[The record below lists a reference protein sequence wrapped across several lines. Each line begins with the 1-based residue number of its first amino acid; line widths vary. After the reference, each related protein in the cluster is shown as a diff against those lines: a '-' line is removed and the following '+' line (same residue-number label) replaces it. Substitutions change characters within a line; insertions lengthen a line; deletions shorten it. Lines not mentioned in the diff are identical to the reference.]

1 MKRFRKSA
9 IALVLALLMALQGT
23 EPIFVQAKEAIE
35 DVQKNADFS
44 RPEALTEEE
53 AGITDST
60 SGEQDKSQQSDADVQ
75 NETTPSEDTEIQ
87 EEQTTPAEETEE
99 NPQEKEVELKE
110 PQDYYPIPEE
120 PEGELIDY
128 DAISKTYKTGDK
140 QYTTV
145 YGGYVGTYKNE
156 DGDTELVDNTLV
168 KPEEADTPASE
179 EAQEASSVVATEEK
193 EEKTEVYQNKANDYA
208 ILLPEQMSEENGV
221 TIENGKTRIGIIP
234 VDGDYTHS
242 VIKDN
247 AILYN
252 EVYEGA
258 DVQYTVLDSSIK
270 EDIVLQ
276 QPTDRDWLSAEERQ
290 YPVRIDPTPVE
301 IQKSS
306 FNMIGVEEGSP
317 TSQIGDNN
325 YPYVGFDD
333 GIKSGNLA
341 GFGTAH
347 QNCRTYIKVNSNS

>member
-75 NETTPSEDTEIQ
+75 NETTPSENTETQ

-128 DAISKTYKTGDK
+128 DAVSKTYKTGDK

-156 DGDTELVDNTLV
+156 DGDTETF
-168 KPEEADTPASE
+168 PC
-179 EAQEASSVVATEEK
+179 
-193 EEKTEVYQNKANDYA
+193 
-208 ILLPEQMSEENGV
+208 LP
-221 TIENGKTRIGIIP
+221 
-234 VDGDYTHS
+234 
-242 VIKDN
+242 
-247 AILYN
+247 
-252 EVYEGA
+252 
-258 DVQYTVLDSSIK
+258 TVLQRAVDMFW
-270 EDIVLQ
+270 DLGM
-276 QPTDRDWLSAEERQ
+276 SAES
-290 YPVRIDPTPVE
+290 PVALEVLTRRSGRTAE
-301 IQKSS
+301 SL
-306 FNMIGVEEGSP
+306 
-317 TSQIGDNN
+317 SQ
-325 YPYVGFDD
+325 PME
-333 GIKSGNLA
+333 
-341 GFGTAH
+341 TM
-347 QNCRTYIKVNSNS
+347 

>member
-9 IALVLALLMALQGT
+9 IALVLAVLMALQGT

-75 NETTPSEDTEIQ
+75 NETTPSEDTETQ

-128 DAISKTYKTGDK
+128 DAISRTYKTGDK

-168 KPEEADTPASE
+168 KPEEAILRHPKKHRKPA
-179 EAQEASSVVATEEK
+179 VHRRMTK
-193 EEKTEVYQNKANDYA
+193 RKRKRKFIRTR
-208 ILLPEQMSEENGV
+208 QMIMPSFFRN
-221 TIENGKTRIGIIP
+221 RC
-234 VDGDYTHS
+234 
-242 VIKDN
+242 
-247 AILYN
+247 
-252 EVYEGA
+252 
-258 DVQYTVLDSSIK
+258 
-270 EDIVLQ
+270 
-276 QPTDRDWLSAEERQ
+276 
-290 YPVRIDPTPVE
+290 
-301 IQKSS
+301 QKR
-306 FNMIGVEEGSP
+306 MV
-317 TSQIGDNN
+317 
-325 YPYVGFDD
+325 
-333 GIKSGNLA
+333 
-341 GFGTAH
+341 
-347 QNCRTYIKVNSNS
+347 

>member
-75 NETTPSEDTEIQ
+75 NETTPSEDTETQ

-168 KPEEADTPASE
+168 KPEEADTPAPE
-179 EAQEASSVVATEEK
+179 EVQEADLCMGE
-193 EEKTEVYQNKANDYA
+193 
-208 ILLPEQMSEENGV
+208 
-221 TIENGKTRIGIIP
+221 
-234 VDGDYTHS
+234 
-242 VIKDN
+242 
-247 AILYN
+247 
-252 EVYEGA
+252 
-258 DVQYTVLDSSIK
+258 
-270 EDIVLQ
+270 
-276 QPTDRDWLSAEERQ
+276 
-290 YPVRIDPTPVE
+290 
-301 IQKSS
+301 
-306 FNMIGVEEGSP
+306 
-317 TSQIGDNN
+317 
-325 YPYVGFDD
+325 
-333 GIKSGNLA
+333 
-341 GFGTAH
+341 
-347 QNCRTYIKVNSNS
+347 